1 LVWVYIRRNRK
12 EAEMRLKFDRVD
24 GQDDAD
30 MPCRHTLASCGGR
43 RIYRDDGKDDFE
55 VGQRQLSADEKESD
69 ASKEELPH
77 ALENL
82 GILVREGEMG
92 RRRLRLSM
100 VRVRRI
106 SRFCCETS

>member
-1 LVWVYIRRNRK
+1 MTDKMMQICHAAIRLHH
-12 EAEMRLKFDRVD
+12 AEVGEYTEMMAK
-24 GQDDAD
+24 
-30 MPCRHTLASCGGR
+30 M
-43 RIYRDDGKDDFE
+43 IFE

-69 ASKEELPH
+69 ASKKRNFLTLWRIS
-77 ALENL
+77 AS
-82 GILVREGEMG
+82 LVREGEMG